1 MGEEAKRSTPQT
13 EKFSFGKDTAR
24 FPERFRELSRVV
36 LRDLNNNRRSPS
48 FSRYNRTNILEYL
61 ENPYRNQKALRDAS
75 IYLYGV
81 STHYRRIINYFAGLS
96 DLCYV
101 LSPYKVDT
109 STAKPASIA
118 SKYRKC
124 LNILTSMDI
133 DNQFRKVLVVCM
145 REDTFYGYL
154 RDDIGDV
161 ITLQQLP
168 ADYCDISV
176 IENNVLNV
184 TFDFSYFTSDE
195 TILDYY
201 PAEFRQKYQQYQNNR
216 TTMRW
221 QELTS
226 PNAFAVKVNND
237 ILEYAIPPLAGIF
250 PGIYDLEDYKQL
262 KLTKEA
268 LENYAVL
275 VMTLGINSDGE
286 WQMPLDQAKD
296 FWRNLDGILPEE
308 VGSILSPMPINK
320 ISFERTHAKDTS
332 STTDAEESIF
342 TAAGVSSLLFNN
354 AKASSNALLLSI
366 KADQAI
372 TFAIVQQIE
381 AVINRYIQS
390 QSYGKNFKT
399 TFLDVSPFNRK
410 EVGDQYLKAATY
422 GMPAITYYCVSQGIS
437 QNDMDEM
444 NFLEQD
450 VLNVT
455 SRFRPLQSSNTI
467 STSGGEAGRPT
478 SDVGELSESGEVAQE
493 GDDGDDAK
501 LE

>member
-1 MGEEAKRSTPQT
+1 MGEEAKRSQPS
-13 EKFSFGKDTAR
+13 EKFSFGDDTAR
-24 FPERFRELSRVV
+24 LPERFKEMSKVI
-36 LRDLNNNRRSPS
+36 LRDLNNNRRSPT
-48 FSRYNRTNILEYL
+48 FYRYTKSRIMEYL

-101 LSPYKVDT
+101 LAPYKVDT
-109 STAKPASIA
+109 STAKPSSIE

-133 DNQFRKVLVVCM
+133 ENQFRKVLVVCF
-145 REDTFYGYL
+145 REDTFFGYL
-154 RDDIGDV
+154 RDDLGDV

-184 TFDFSYFTSDE
+184 TFDFAYFSSNE
-195 TILDYY
+195 VLLDFY
-201 PAEFRQKYQQYQNNR
+201 PAEFRQKYELYLKDR
-216 TTMRW
+216 TGMRW
-221 QELTS
+221 QELSS
-226 PNAFAVKVNND
+226 PNAFAIKANND
-237 ILEYAIPPLAGIF
+237 ILDYAIPPLAGIF
-250 PGIYDLEDYKQL
+250 AGIYDLEDYKQL
-262 KLTKEA
+262 KMTKEE

-275 VMTLGINSDGE
+275 VMKLGINSDGD
-286 WQMPLDQAKD
+286 WQMPLEQAKD

-308 VGSILSPMPINK
+308 IGSVLSPMEITK
-320 ISFERTHAKDTS
+320 IGFERNHAKDTS
-332 STTDAEESIF
+332 STADAEEEIF

-366 KADQAI
+366 KADQCM
-372 TFAIVQQIE
+372 TYAIVQQIE

-390 QSYGKNFKT
+390 QSYGRNFKT

-422 GMPAITYYCVSQGIS
+422 GMPAVTYYCVSQGIS
-437 QNDMDEM
+437 QNDIDQM
-444 NFLEQD
+444 NYLEQD
-450 VLNVT
+450 VLDIG
-455 SRFRPLQSSNTI
+455 SRFRPLQSSNTVSS
-467 STSGGEAGRPT
+467 STGDAGRPQ
-478 SDVGELSESGEVAQE
+478 SDIDELSEGGEVSRE
-493 GDDGDDAK
+493 GDDGDDRK